1 MATRVRATCW
11 RPSSRSSLLSSRVR
25 AQARVVRGPAYVVQ
39 DNIDTDQIIPA
50 EYLTLVPTKV
60 RESANVRDTDV
71 PAPTLSSPDRC
82 REQWRKGRWDVEVG
96 KR

>member
-1 MATRVRATCW
+1 MTTRVRASFW
-11 RPSSRSSLLSSRVR
+11 RPTVRKSSLSVRVR

-60 RESANVRDTDV
+60 RVRTS
-71 PAPTLSSPDRC
+71 LMHQGCSKC
-82 REQWRKGRWDVEVG
+82 RPSCVKAVE
-96 KR
+96 